1 VVDAKHKLIAA
12 ADVTNEATDVQQL
25 GSMAIQAKEN
35 LAIEKAEVLA
45 DTGYYNNAEVATC
58 VERGLTPYV
67 PKADTSANTAQGL
80 FGKSRFRFDAARD
93 VYVCPGNQELT
104 YRFSTYELGRSLR
117 YYRASGCKQCA
128 LKAQCTRNK
137 ANRTITREEDEHLM
151 EQMAERM
158 SQAPQKMKQR
168 KGLVEHPFGTIKRAL
183 GYDHFLMKGLE
194 KVRAEWNLITLAYNL
209 KRVFNLVSLPKL
221 IAAVA

>member
-1 VVDAKHKLIAA
+1 VDAKHKLIAA

-128 LKAQCTRNK
+128 LRTQCTRNK